1 MKKVAIVIVTVLVL
15 GFIFFAF
22 FLDRDFSNYNISS
35 FKFKV
40 RASEP
45 RYQSVERFDV
55 DVEEAKKSIQVEYTG
70 GEVTIDLYGY
80 SIDGKSVLLKG
91 TTFNGDVPYTGE
103 YSYTLMKYGESEN
116 LTSIT
121 EPGYYIYTF
130 YIGGVDYRGYPTM
143 CKDIVLTISV
153 YCVQA

>member
-40 RASEP
+40 RVSEP
-45 RYQSVERFDV
+45 RYKVVEYFDV
-55 DVEEAKKSIQVEYTG
+55 DVEEAKKSVHVEYTG
-70 GEVTIDLYGY
+70 GEVTIELDGY
-80 SIDGKSVLLKG
+80 YIRGESILLKD
-91 TTFNGDVPYTGE
+91 TTYYGDVPYTGE
-103 YSYTLMKYGESEN
+103 YSYTLTKYGESEN

-130 YIGGVDYRGYPTM
+130 YIDGVDYRGYPTM

>member
-1 MKKVAIVIVTVLVL
+1 M
-15 GFIFFAF
+15 
-22 FLDRDFSNYNISS
+22 N
-35 FKFKV
+35 
-40 RASEP
+40 
-45 RYQSVERFDV
+45 
-55 DVEEAKKSIQVEYTG
+55 VEEAKKSIQVEYTG

-103 YSYTLMKYGESEN
+103 YSYTLTKNGESEN

-130 YIGGVDYRGYPTM
+130 YIDGVDYRGYPTM